1 MPKIDRPCYKP
12 QQHTACLPV
21 HAYETTFSP
30 FSQMWQ
36 QKVTLCQAL
45 SLTLQ
50 TNASVDRCWCILWI
64 GCSTCCWARG
74 GRVRDADA
82 SCTCQTSITLLRVCT
97 SIQRRQYI
105 TLANAAQ
112 FPPRTTPTHLPIQPP
127 TWLAISESA
136 LLWLED
142 NSDAEGE
149 PVHSVRAAHLPVC
162 IKSSTVWVVCVCAH
176 TRCVWIRARLSAW
189 WLLQD
194 WAELQPIFP
203 GDRDVGRH
211 LPRHLWSSPQPNS
224 TSGLWTPLIFFLYIW
239 CYQRRMTK
247 CSSQKLQGDN
257 WVDVAR

>member
-1 MPKIDRPCYKP
+1 MRMRQPFHLSPKCDSKRWLSARPSVWHYKRM
-12 QQHTACLPV
+12 QVLIGVDAF
-21 HAYETTFSP
+21 YEL
-30 FSQMWQ
+30 
-36 QKVTLCQAL
+36 VAAL
-45 SLTLQ
+45 V
-50 TNASVDRCWCILWI
+50 AERWEAEW
-64 GCSTCCWARG
+64 
-74 GRVRDADA
+74 DADA

-112 FPPRTTPTHLPIQPP
+112 FSPRTTPTHLPIQPP

-136 LLWLED
+136 LLWLEE
-142 NSDAEGE
+142 NWEAEGE

-162 IKSSTVWVVCVCAH
+162 IKSSTVWVVCACPH
-176 TRCVWIRARLSAW
+176 MRCVWIRARLSAW

-224 TSGLWTPLIFFLYIW
+224 TSGLWTPLIFFFLFVHLVL
-239 CYQRRMTK
+239 
-247 CSSQKLQGDN
+247 SSQNDEVFLGETAG
-257 WVDVAR
+257 W